1 MKAVRVILLLILLAS
16 FSLSVAAEKERAS
29 GVGAHQLPFLS
40 SVGYFLTTINGRYW
54 WRGGIGIE
62 GNIGVYSTGGPS
74 AFYSGSLLF
83 PFFRTVDTNIYL
95 SMGLHANGDS
105 YGNNQLFQL
114 LRDILTP
121 PTYSGGYHIG
131 LGTEI
136 VVTENWTLDLR
147 VEYYKN
153 TWPTHIAQ
161 REGGVGG
168 MFSYLAA
175 GAGFI
180 YYF

>member
-1 MKAVRVILLLILLAS
+1 MKAVKVILLLILLAG
-16 FSLSVAAEKERAS
+16 FSLSAVAEKERTF
-29 GVGAHQLPFLS
+29 GLGARQLPFLS
-40 SVGYFLTTINGRYW
+40 WVSYFTTINGRYW
-54 WRGGIGIE
+54 WAGGIGIE
-62 GNIGVYSTGGPS
+62 GNIGVFSSGVS

-83 PFFRTVDTNIYL
+83 PFFRTIDTNIYF
-95 SMGLHANGDS
+95 SMGLHANGDR
-105 YGNNQLFQL
+105 YANNQLFQL

-136 VVTENWTLDLR
+136 AVTENWTLDLR
-147 VEYYKN
+147 VEYYEN
-153 TWPTHIAQ
+153 TWPTYSIAQ

-168 MFSYLAA
+168 MFSHLAA
-175 GAGFI
+175 GAGVI